1 MLLRC
6 TFCITLPMLLQLR
19 SFLVV
24 IEGSSLRRSNAAA
37 YLSSGALPADAGFGR
52 CSRQS
57 AAITTEFVMNIILSA
72 ILSGFAKGEISG
84 LRFVAQR

>member
-1 MLLRC
+1 MLV
-6 TFCITLPMLLQLR
+6 QLR

-24 IEGSSLRRSNAAA
+24 IEESSLRRSNAAA
-37 YLSSGALPADAGFGR
+37 YLKRRSADAGFGR